1 MKLGFKFKLCFYAY
15 SLACVAGETRAR
27 TDSLAQ
33 ASRSRPG
40 ESVSPRRVGLAQASR
55 TRLSESGGGPPKSF
69 FVKGRP
75 GDQLIILSEQTT
87 RPGERGLA

>member
-27 TDSLAQ
+27 TDS
-33 ASRSRPG
+33 
-40 ESVSPRRVGLAQASR
+40 LAQASR